1 VKEKNMSANI
11 FIIECDRC
19 GETRLE
25 PLAESEARAV
35 SGAINSLSRYCAQCG
50 STTGWLTW
58 QQKLN
63 DELSKPS
70 THEGVGRI
78 AARPVPAGQ
87 ERLASRSELDA
98 ISEILQQR
106 KAAPPGRA
114 DERSWPS
121 PRQESSEEGDSP
133 VWNGGVINRFLLC
146 TIVWSVAREVKAKGE
161 TNGERLPMQRIA
173 REVLCSYLQEWAPSE
188 RYLLEEE
195 ALEDAI
201 KRRLYELFKQSRL
214 QYAEERRFDIDS
226 LVAAE
231 QTKRRCQ
238 NVKP

>member
-1 VKEKNMSANI
+1 MSANI
-11 FIIECDRC
+11 FIIECGRC

-25 PLAESEARAV
+25 TLAEGEAMAL
-35 SGAINSLSRYCAQCG
+35 GGDIDSLSRYCAQCG

-58 QQKLN
+58 QRKLN
-63 DELSKPS
+63 DELSNPP
-70 THEGVGRI
+70 THEGVRRI

-98 ISEILQQR
+98 INEILQQR
-106 KAAPPGRA
+106 KAARPVRA
-114 DERSWPS
+114 DERSCPS
-121 PRQESSEEGDSP
+121 PYQESSEAGDSP

-146 TIVWSVAREVKAKGE
+146 TIVWSVAREIKAKGE
-161 TNGERLPMQRIA
+161 TSGERLPMQRIA

-201 KRRLYELFKQSRL
+201 KRRLFELFEQSRM
-214 QYAEERRFDIDS
+214 QYAEERLFDIDS

-231 QTKRRCQ
+231 QTKRRYR